1 MPVIIVSSMLVFVYH
16 DITNTR
22 VSENEVLQILENY
35 PYYIAF
41 YEKYPSA
48 THQDFNYH
56 IPHRSNS
63 VLTLS
68 AENPETGNRLS
79 VDMRHLPTDRPVEIS
94 DVECFKDGQIIKEND
109 TSIEFLKTTMP
120 IVFLILYCSLFPRC
134 LGSHPMSYCYLVFD
148 LL

>member
-1 MPVIIVSSMLVFVYH
+1 MKTKFLIIIGVVLPVIIVSSMLVFVYH

-22 VSENEVLQILENY
+22 VSENEVLQILENH

-56 IPHRSNS
+56 ISPPPRDNS

-79 VDMRHLPTDRPVEIS
+79 VDMWHLPTDRSVEIS
-94 DVECFKDGQIIKEND
+94 DVECFKGGQIIKEND
-109 TSIEFLKTTMP
+109 TSIEFIKTND
-120 IVFLILYCSLFPRC
+120 C
-134 LGSHPMSYCYLVFD
+134 L
-148 LL
+148 